1 MSFIRGDRYTTES
14 IRMKR
19 MLINATQQEEL
30 RVALV
35 DGQKLYDLDIESPGH
50 EQKKAN
56 IYKGTITRVEPSLE
70 AAFVDYGAERHGF
83 LPLKEIAR
91 TYFPQGYK
99 FEGRPNIKDVIKEG
113 QEVIIQIDKEERGQ
127 KGAALT
133 TFISLAGSYLVLM
146 PNNPRAG
153 GISRRIEGDER
164 TDLKQALS
172 NLTLPDGM
180 GLIVR
185 TAGVGKS
192 AEELQW
198 DLSVLLTHWTAIS
211 EAADS
216 RPAPFLIHQESNVIV
231 RAIRDYLRRDIGEI
245 LIDKTSI
252 YEQAMKHIELV
263 RPDFANR
270 VKLYRGDVPLFSH
283 YQIESQIESA
293 FQREVRLPSGGSIVI
308 DPTEALTSIDI
319 NSARATKGS
328 DIEETAFNTN
338 LEAADEI
345 ARQLRLRDLGGLVV
359 IDFID
364 MTPVRHQR
372 EVENRMKDAVRHDRA
387 RVQLGRISRFGL
399 LEMSRQRLR
408 PSLGDSAHNVCPRCS
423 GHGTVRGTESLALSV
438 LRIMEEESIKDNTG
452 QIEAQ
457 LPVNVATYL
466 LNEKRGA
473 VASVEK
479 RHKVQLVIIPN
490 PNMETPH
497 YNVARRRPDD
507 AIHDMSYNV
516 ELMKNDD
523 TEADKAVTATPV
535 KEQPALQSFVSPA
548 KAAPAQTQGAKATEV
563 ESVSLLTKIASWLK
577 SLFAPAPQPEPEPE
591 VKPQRKPQQRR
602 NRNNPRRG
610 KQGDNRTEGRNDS
623 RSESRSESRG
633 EKADSRDGNEKPN
646 NRKPRRNDNRKPRND
661 NKTAKD
667 STNNTP
673 DQKKEQKPAA
683 PRKEVK
689 EHKVAERRKRRDNRR
704 SVRVDDTKEQV
715 TSNSTQANGSD
726 VKASTVNQSSAP
738 VEANVPKNVEQTSAH
753 NEAATVD
760 AQVPVSAPAHSDDS
774 PKKPKAKGK
783 EKRAQEATHETHED
797 PAKPESS
804 DTQDNEKSE
813 NTTQRTRSRR
823 SPRHIRAAGQKR
835 RKDEDAQASQ
845 SDNEDQSAKQ
855 DELQFDDPQAQAAP
869 VQTEQAIAE
878 SVEQAPQQAPD
889 TTVSADVAAP
899 APAQGDLLS
908 QPEDTI
914 SKGEDKPKAPEV
926 TAVQSEDTQPV
937 VKAASTEQVSPT
949 DAPNASAE
957 NEVPATQEASVE
969 PKARVESDA
978 PATDNASAV
987 EAPAAHE
994 ESEHKEAKQEH
1005 HKPTKAKAKASHPM
1019 ATPATVEHAFNTL
1032 EIGSLA
1038 DDARPSVNA
1047 SGRSA
1052 AMVAASTRAT
1062 APATRPTAQD

>member
-1 MSFIRGDRYTTES
+1 
-14 IRMKR
+14 
-19 MLINATQQEEL
+19 
-30 RVALV
+30 
-35 DGQKLYDLDIESPGH
+35 
-50 EQKKAN
+50 
-56 IYKGTITRVEPSLE
+56 
-70 AAFVDYGAERHGF
+70 
-83 LPLKEIAR
+83 
-91 TYFPQGYK
+91 
-99 FEGRPNIKDVIKEG
+99 
-113 QEVIIQIDKEERGQ
+113 
-127 KGAALT
+127 
-133 TFISLAGSYLVLM
+133 
-146 PNNPRAG
+146 
-153 GISRRIEGDER
+153 
-164 TDLKQALS
+164 
-172 NLTLPDGM
+172 
-180 GLIVR
+180 
-185 TAGVGKS
+185 
-192 AEELQW
+192 
-198 DLSVLLTHWTAIS
+198 
-211 EAADS
+211 
-216 RPAPFLIHQESNVIV
+216 
-231 RAIRDYLRRDIGEI
+231 
-245 LIDKTSI
+245 
-252 YEQAMKHIELV
+252 
-263 RPDFANR
+263 
-270 VKLYRGDVPLFSH
+270 
-283 YQIESQIESA
+283 
-293 FQREVRLPSGGSIVI
+293 
-308 DPTEALTSIDI
+308 
-319 NSARATKGS
+319 
-328 DIEETAFNTN
+328 
-338 LEAADEI
+338 
-345 ARQLRLRDLGGLVV
+345 
-359 IDFID
+359 
-364 MTPVRHQR
+364 
-372 EVENRMKDAVRHDRA
+372 
-387 RVQLGRISRFGL
+387 
-399 LEMSRQRLR
+399 
-408 PSLGDSAHNVCPRCS
+408 
-423 GHGTVRGTESLALSV
+423 
-438 LRIMEEESIKDNTG
+438 MEEESIKDNTG

-497 YNVARRRPDD
+497 YHVARRRPDD

-516 ELMKNDD
+516 ELMKNED

-610 KQGDNRTEGRNDS
+610 KQGDNRSEGRNDN
-623 RSESRSESRG
+623 RSESRG

-760 AQVPVSAPAHSDDS
+760 TQVPVSAPAHSDDS

-783 EKRAQEATHETHED
+783 EKCAQEATHETHED

-855 DELQFDDPQAQAAP
+855 D
-869 VQTEQAIAE
+869 
-878 SVEQAPQQAPD
+878 
-889 TTVSADVAAP
+889 
-899 APAQGDLLS
+899 LS
-908 QPEDTI
+908 LIHI
-914 SKGEDKPKAPEV
+914 S
-926 TAVQSEDTQPV
+926 
-937 VKAASTEQVSPT
+937 
-949 DAPNASAE
+949 
-957 NEVPATQEASVE
+957 E
-969 PKARVESDA
+969 P
-978 PATDNASAV
+978 
-987 EAPAAHE
+987 
-994 ESEHKEAKQEH
+994 
-1005 HKPTKAKAKASHPM
+1005 
-1019 ATPATVEHAFNTL
+1019 
-1032 EIGSLA
+1032 
-1038 DDARPSVNA
+1038 
-1047 SGRSA
+1047 
-1052 AMVAASTRAT
+1052 
-1062 APATRPTAQD
+1062 TRPY